1 MQFDNTVYV
10 IICVY
15 MPYECRE
22 NEDFYLENLGITNAI
37 IDDLE
42 CTCISLVG

>member
-1 MQFDNTVYV
+1 ML
-10 IICVY
+10 CVY
-15 MPYECRE
+15 MPYECSE
-22 NEDFYLENLGITNAI
+22 NEDMYLENLGIIKAI